1 MIYVGI
7 DVASEKHDF
16 FMMTDNGEVYKSSSI
31 TIANNETG
39 YQSLCRAIS
48 EFCTTTNDENVRIG
62 LESTGIYHQNILTYL
77 VASGYEVELINP
89 ILTNMFAKSSKV
101 HHPKT
106 DNLDS
111 QNICKFLIDHKADFK
126 PYSLSL
132 YNISELK
139 SLERARF
146 SVIEDLRKAKLHLY
160 TLIKKI
166 FPEYLKMF
174 SNLYG
179 ITSLNI
185 LKKYP
190 TPDKIVSAH
199 DASLV
204 SLLHGHCKC
213 SVTDLKE
220 AAKHSIGIYFSS
232 SPFEIRDAIAVIEFS
247 QNRVQGYNDEIKRIV
262 NAEAPNLLSVPG
274 IGTVT
279 AGMILGEIGDISRF
293 HSAEALVSY
302 AGIDIETYQSGK
314 YIATDC
320 YISKKG
326 SRYLRYALFQVA
338 RIAWMFD
345 DKFKA
350 YYNKKKAEG
359 KHHYVI
365 IGHLEKKIIRV
376 IYSILKNGSTYSID
390 KNLTA

>member
-166 FPEYLKMF
+166 FPEYLKLF

-190 TPDKIVSAH
+190 TPHFVWTYFGSLGFVSIFIPVNILLLGEFWHKKNMQKMHICAEH
-199 DASLV
+199 GKTV
-204 SLLHGHCKC
+204 SLLQGNRLPG
-213 SVTDLKE
+213 DL
-220 AAKHSIGIYFSS
+220 
-232 SPFEIRDAIAVIEFS
+232 
-247 QNRVQGYNDEIKRIV
+247 
-262 NAEAPNLLSVPG
+262 
-274 IGTVT
+274 
-279 AGMILGEIGDISRF
+279 
-293 HSAEALVSY
+293 
-302 AGIDIETYQSGK
+302 
-314 YIATDC
+314 
-320 YISKKG
+320 
-326 SRYLRYALFQVA
+326 
-338 RIAWMFD
+338 
-345 DKFKA
+345 
-350 YYNKKKAEG
+350 
-359 KHHYVI
+359 
-365 IGHLEKKIIRV
+365 
-376 IYSILKNGSTYSID
+376 
-390 KNLTA
+390 